1 MNIKCDGVLGTNVT
15 EILDCGASIL
25 EITVIKAILTLV
37 IGYPLI
43 IFLTAQISRL
53 FDRVE
58 LDETVEMFIQKVA
71 KVTMWILLL
80 ITVSGTL
87 GVDVSAILAGLG
99 IAGLALAFAA
109 QDTLSNVVG
118 GVFIMIDRPF
128 KVGDRIKLPTKIGS
142 QYSSWGDVKEIGLR
156 TTIVR
161 STDGVIVTIPNKS
174 LIGGPIVNFSHD
186 RDAALRVRLR
196 LGLTPVWSN
205 VQKAEDVVNEIVK
218 THPDINQ
225 EKPKPP
231 QAVLRDF
238 GDQDVVMEIR
248 FYVKEPRKMRPTKS
262 DVVKEVLRRFEEEKI
277 SLAFPVRVNMN
288 ADVDIKDLG
297 F

>member
-1 MNIKCDGVLGTNVT
+1 MDIRCTGVLTT
-15 EILDCGASIL
+15 DAAKILDCGASIL
-25 EITVIKAILTLV
+25 EISVVKAILTLI
-37 IGYPLI
+37 IGYPMIL
-43 IFLTAQISRL
+43 FATAQISRF

-58 LDETVEMFIQKVA
+58 LDETVEIFIQKVA
-71 KVTMWILLL
+71 KVMLWVLLL

-87 GVDVSAILAGLG
+87 GVNISAVLAGLG
-99 IAGLALAFAA
+99 IAGLAFAFAA
-109 QDTLSNVVG
+109 QDSLANVIG

-128 KVGDRIKLPTKIGS
+128 KIGDRIKLPTRIGS
-142 QYSSWGDVKEIGLR
+142 LYSSWGDVKEIGLR
-156 TTIVR
+156 TTVVR

-186 RDAALRVRLR
+186 RDLALRVRLR
-196 LGLTPVWSN
+196 IGLTPVWSN
-205 VQKAEDVVNEIVK
+205 VQKAEDVVNGIVK
-218 THPDINQ
+218 AHPDINQ

-238 GDQDVVMEIR
+238 GDHDVIMEVR
-248 FYVKEPRKMRPTKS
+248 FYVSNPKKMRSTKS

>member
-1 MNIKCDGVLGTNVT
+1 MGIKCDGVLSPNAT
-15 EILDCGASIL
+15 EILNCGTSIL
-25 EITVIKAILTLV
+25 EITIVKAILTLV
-37 IGYPLI
+37 IGYYVI
-43 IFLTAQISRL
+43 IFVTAQIARF
-53 FDRVE
+53 FDRVD
-58 LDETVEMFIQKVA
+58 LDATVEMFLQKVA
-71 KVTMWILLL
+71 KVTMWMLLL

-156 TTIVR
+156 TTTVR

-196 LGLTPVWSN
+196 IGLTPVWSN

-218 THPDINQ
+218 AHPDINQ

-238 GDQDVVMEIR
+238 GDQDVIMEIR
-248 FYVKEPRKMRPTKS
+248 FYVSQPKKMRPTKS